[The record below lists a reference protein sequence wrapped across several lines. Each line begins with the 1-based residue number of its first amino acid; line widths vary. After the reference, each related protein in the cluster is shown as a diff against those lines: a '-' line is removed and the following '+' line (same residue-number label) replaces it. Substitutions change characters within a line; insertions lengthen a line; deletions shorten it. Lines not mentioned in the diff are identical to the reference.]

1 MNMTKAKKPF
11 NLQSFILKLVIAW
24 LIIAFV
30 VYPNLNLLASIFFQN
45 GKFSADAVHKVFKS
59 ARALK
64 SLKNSFILAFTLVI
78 TVNIVGT
85 LSVLFTEYWDIKG
98 S

>member
-30 VYPNLNLLASIFFQN
+30 VYPNLN
-45 GKFSADAVHKVFKS
+45 
-59 ARALK
+59 
-64 SLKNSFILAFTLVI
+64 
-78 TVNIVGT
+78 
-85 LSVLFTEYWDIKG
+85 IKRIIY
-98 S
+98 

>member
-64 SLKNSFILAFTLVI
+64 SLKNSFILAFTL
-78 TVNIVGT
+78 
-85 LSVLFTEYWDIKG
+85 
-98 S
+98 